1 MKRSLLAQEDRFPA
15 YGSRPIFLCLRAYGA
30 CPMAPCV
37 HEDQTTASAH
47 ATDQEG
53 ALQLKVQ
60 PQGVL
65 EVDHEVGWHSA
76 KDRTDP
82 VNAD

>member
-1 MKRSLLAQEDRFPA
+1 
-15 YGSRPIFLCLRAYGA
+15 
-30 CPMAPCV
+30 MAPCV